1 MLVAEISLKFGMIP
15 LGDKETTS
23 EAPSGDDGSP
33 SACKGTPSV
42 REAEKMRQHQVIKEE
57 EVVLE
62 QLVSQGEK
70 EEKGEL
76 VGRLVGF
83 ELMVMMGVVEYFL
96 FQFRKLEPYYLHQR
110 VSQDWN

>member
-42 REAEKMRQHQVIKEE
+42 REAEKMR
-57 EVVLE
+57 
-62 QLVSQGEK
+62 
-70 EEKGEL
+70 
-76 VGRLVGF
+76 
-83 ELMVMMGVVEYFL
+83 
-96 FQFRKLEPYYLHQR
+96 
-110 VSQDWN
+110 